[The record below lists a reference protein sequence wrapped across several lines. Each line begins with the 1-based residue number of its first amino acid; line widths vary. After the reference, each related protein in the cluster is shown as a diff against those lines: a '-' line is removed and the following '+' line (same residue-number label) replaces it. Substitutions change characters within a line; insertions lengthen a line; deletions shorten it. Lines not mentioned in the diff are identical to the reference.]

1 MDRLQTHYADTP
13 PDTGVCWEVGQA
25 VIARYML
32 DDKFYRAQIT
42 KINSDNASVEV
53 GVVGR

>member
-1 MDRLQTHYADTP
+1 MERLQNHYANTP
-13 PDTGVCWEVGQA
+13 ADTGACWEVGQA

-53 GVVGR
+53 GVVVR